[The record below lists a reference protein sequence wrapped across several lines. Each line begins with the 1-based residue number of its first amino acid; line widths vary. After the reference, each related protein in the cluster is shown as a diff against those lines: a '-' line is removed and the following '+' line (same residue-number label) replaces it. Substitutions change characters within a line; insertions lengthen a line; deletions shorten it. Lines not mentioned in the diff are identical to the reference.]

1 MAVGD
6 LDRDRIIAA
15 YADGQDVA
23 SIGREYGV
31 SSDDI
36 ERIVAETDPVAAEPA
51 APSRRAPAAIVAAAL
66 IVVLYGLV
74 QLVSA
79 ASHPAYNGAAFRAA
93 VVVVGG
99 ALYTFIALGI
109 WKGWRAAQWFGAVGG
124 ALAVVAGASA
134 DGGPDLLGVV
144 GGALFVGL
152 LIVPESSRDWF
163 ARR

>member
-6 LDRDRIIAA
+6 LERDRIIAA

-23 SIGREYGV
+23 SIEREYGV
-31 SSDDI
+31 SRDDI
-36 ERIVAETDPVAAEPA
+36 EQIVAETDPVAADPA
-51 APSRRAPAAIVAAAL
+51 TPLRRAPAAIAAAML

-79 ASHPAYNGAAFRAA
+79 LTNPAYGDVAFKAT

-99 ALYTFIALGI
+99 ALYTFIAVGI
-109 WKGWRAAQWFGAVGG
+109 WRGWRAAQGLGALGG
-124 ALAVVAGASA
+124 ALSVVAGAAA

-144 GGALFVGL
+144 GGALLVGL
-152 LIVPESSRDWF
+152 LLVPESSRDWF
-163 ARR
+163 AGR